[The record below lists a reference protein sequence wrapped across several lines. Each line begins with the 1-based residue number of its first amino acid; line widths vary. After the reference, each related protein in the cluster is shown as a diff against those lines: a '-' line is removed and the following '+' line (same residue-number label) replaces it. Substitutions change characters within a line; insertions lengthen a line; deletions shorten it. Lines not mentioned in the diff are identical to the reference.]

1 VRRAAS
7 LELRIDRTS
16 GRRKASG
23 RLGKRSASPATEHGM
38 IQIIDYGMGNLRSV
52 QKACERLGQAAAICT
67 DPAELAQAGH
77 VILPGVGA
85 FRDAIDQLRRQG
97 FEGPIR
103 AHIAA
108 GRPFLG
114 ICLGLQLLFDVSYED
129 GEYRGL
135 GIVPGEVVRFAPA
148 PGLKVPHMGWNALE
162 VVRSNPLLA
171 GISDGAHVYFVHSYY
186 VVPRDESVT
195 AARTVHGTPFVSMI
209 ARGNLFATQFHPE
222 KSQRVGL
229 QLLENFAKLPAD

>member
-1 VRRAAS
+1 
-7 LELRIDRTS
+7 
-16 GRRKASG
+16 
-23 RLGKRSASPATEHGM
+23 M

-52 QKACERLGQAAAICT
+52 QKALERLGHAAAICT

-85 FRDAIDQLRRQG
+85 FRDAIAQLRDHG
-97 FEGPIR
+97 FEAPIR
-103 AHIAA
+103 EHIES

-135 GIVPGEVVRFAPA
+135 GIVPGEVVRFPAA
-148 PGLKVPHMGWNALE
+148 PGLKVPHIGWNALDI
-162 VVRSNPLLA
+162 VRPNPLLA
-171 GISDGAHVYFVHSYY
+171 GIPTGAHVYFVHSYY
-186 VVPRDESVT
+186 VVPRDEPVT
-195 AARTVHGTPFVSMI
+195 ATRTVHGTPFVSMI

-229 QLLENFAKLPAD
+229 QLLANFAKLPAHRNHS